1 MGLSWI
7 NSGTKSGWH
16 LQYPKVIGP
25 EGRIRSLHR
34 NSITWEGVRLYN
46 SLPEY
51 LRYFSGSKEA
61 FKNILDKYLEQIPD
75 QPEVEGLIP
84 GGKDLYR
91 CASNSIADWPRS
103 LGMTDDL
110 SMFIHDELVYS
121 NMVTSNGAGIIPS
134 HDTCV

>member
-1 MGLSWI
+1 MVLYTSKI
-7 NSGTKSGWH
+7 YKS
-16 LQYPKVIGP
+16 
-25 EGRIRSLHR
+25 
-34 NSITWEGVRLYN
+34 N
-46 SLPEY
+46 
-51 LRYFSGSKEA
+51 
-61 FKNILDKYLEQIPD
+61 LDKYLEQLPD

-110 SMFIHDELVYS
+110 SMYIHEELVDS
-121 NMVTSNGAGIIPS
+121 NMVTSNGAGTIPS